1 MTIRLDA
8 EETAKLREKA
18 ARLGY
23 MANDG
28 RFVGEGS
35 INKLVCAIAAGEVVM
50 MEPETWDSLRTAA
63 RALCD
68 SLRIWH
74 DNGGYECHC
83 QEHKDLEIALGETGR
98 MIGYKP

>member
-1 MTIRLDA
+1 MAMTIRLDA
-8 EETAKLREKA
+8 TETKTLRTIA

-23 MANDG
+23 IATDG
-28 RFVGEGS
+28 RFAGEGN
-35 INKLVCAIAAGEVVM
+35 INKMMVAVARGELHV
-50 MEPETWDSLRTAA
+50 TQNDGDLRTAA

-74 DNGGYECHC
+74 DNGGYECYC